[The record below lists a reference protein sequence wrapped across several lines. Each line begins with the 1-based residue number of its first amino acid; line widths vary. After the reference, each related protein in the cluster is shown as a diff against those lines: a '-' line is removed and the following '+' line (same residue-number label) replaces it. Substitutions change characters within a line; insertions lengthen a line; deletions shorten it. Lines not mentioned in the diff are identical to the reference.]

1 MSALPR
7 QGGSAKWRP
16 SSFTQYTN
24 GRTAS
29 REDKRP
35 DPSKGG
41 LYDNRQKLGRMP
53 SLPIFRG
60 AEISGYSCSTN
71 QNKVSNPSSPR
82 VAELPQ
88 SPKILRRRIAK
99 GRCYLFGRRSAGA
112 WGH

>member
-1 MSALPR
+1 MRGIRDVRFAPTR
-7 QGGSAKWRP
+7 GSAKWRP

-60 AEISGYSCSTN
+60 AEISGYRALLTRTKFRIRRLQGWRNCHRARKSFAG
-71 QNKVSNPSSPR
+71 V
-82 VAELPQ
+82 
-88 SPKILRRRIAK
+88 LRK
-99 GRCYLFGRRSAGA
+99 D
-112 WGH
+112 